1 MVAWSAYFIGVAS
14 YSDGPAEDSATG
26 GVVLRR
32 KIGHCQTEY
41 AWSSEYLLEK
51 SFQDAKPLEFH
62 DL

>member
-1 MVAWSAYFIGVAS
+1 MAWSAYFIGVAS

-41 AWSSEYLLEK
+41 A
-51 SFQDAKPLEFH
+51 
-62 DL
+62 